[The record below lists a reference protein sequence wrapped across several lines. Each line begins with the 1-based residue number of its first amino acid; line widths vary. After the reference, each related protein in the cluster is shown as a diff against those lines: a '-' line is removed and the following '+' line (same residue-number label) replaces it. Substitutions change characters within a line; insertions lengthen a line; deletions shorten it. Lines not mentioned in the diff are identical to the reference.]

1 MFGPSFSIGTY
12 FGIPVKLHWTFL
24 LLLAWAGAAQF
35 MVGGSTGAI
44 VSGVIFIGSIFVCV
58 ILHELGHCL
67 AARHFGISTR
77 DITLSPLGGLAAL
90 EESPRNWKEELW
102 IALAGPAVNLVICL
116 LILPYLIFNPMALTQ
131 LLQATNSLD
140 AFLARLFL
148 GNFMLLAF
156 NLLPAFPMDGGRVL
170 RAVLESGTDRV
181 KATRIAARIGQGFA
195 ILFALGGTLISFFLI
210 LIGLFVFL
218 AAEAEYRMVLSR
230 SRLRGLRVRDV
241 MRTRF
246 EGVSGWDSM
255 REVLLKTVRGG
266 QIQFPVYRDGVV
278 VAMLDR
284 ASLHRAADRK
294 DYSALVTDYSI
305 ADFAMT
311 GPEESLSDVQDLM
324 AKTRQS
330 VLPVFDHE
338 GLVGLIDDESIATA
352 HRFPVRELEVV
363 HDPPFRFAEAETTPR

>member
-1 MFGPSFSIGTY
+1 MFGPSFSIGRY

-24 LLLAWAGAAQF
+24 LLLAGAGAAQF
-35 MVGGSTGAI
+35 VIGGSTGAI
-44 VSGVIFIGSIFVCV
+44 LSGVIFIGSIFVCV

-90 EESPRNWKEELW
+90 EANPRNWKEELW

-116 LILPYLIFNPMALTQ
+116 LILPYLILNPMAFTQ
-131 LLQATNSLD
+131 LLEATNSLD
-140 AFLARLFL
+140 AFMARLFF
-148 GNFMLLAF
+148 GNVMLLAF

-170 RAVLESGTDRV
+170 RAIIESGTDQV
-181 KATRIAARIGQGFA
+181 TATRIAARIGQGFA
-195 ILFALGGTLISFFLI
+195 ILFALGGMMVSFFLI

-218 AAEAEYRMVLSR
+218 AAETEYRMVLSR
-230 SRLRGLRVRDV
+230 SKLRGLRVRDV

-255 REVLLKTVRGG
+255 REVLLKTVREG
-266 QIQFPVYRDGVV
+266 QTQFPVYRNGAV

-284 ASLHRAADRK
+284 ASLHRAADRR
-294 DYSALVTDYSI
+294 DYSALVADYSI

-311 GPEESLSDVQDLM
+311 GPEESLSDAQDLM

-338 GLVGLIDDESIATA
+338 GLVGLIDDDSIATA
-352 HRFPVRELEVV
+352 HRFPIRELEVD
-363 HDPPFRFAEAETTPR
+363 HDPSFRLAESETTAR